1 MRLEDGSRYAEFEQ
15 AIIADY
21 EPITAIEYQLII
33 RLASLLWRLRRSV
46 AIESG
51 LFQIH
56 DQINRKWRLRKKNE
70 RLDGSLEIFHKLINQ
85 PREQS
90 ASNHEFNGLPSRS
103 VSQSTSQCLYLARS
117 FLRLA
122 DLNGGALERIT
133 HYEVSLWRQAAQT
146 LMLLESFRRGLAQ
159 TIREGGY

>member
-56 DQINRKWRLRKKNE
+56 DQISHKRRLRKNKE

-90 ASNHEFNGLPSRS
+90 VSDNESNGLRS
-103 VSQSTSQCLYLARS
+103 QSASQSTSQCLELARS

-122 DLNGGALERIT
+122 DLNGGALERIAIA
-133 HYEVSLWRQAAQT
+133 SFAR
-146 LMLLESFRRGLAQ
+146 LLRAL
-159 TIREGGY
+159 